1 MELKRILAR
10 DTRSAMEQ
18 AIQTYGP
25 DVLVISNHQIGA
37 QTELV
42 VAIEVPEADMPT
54 ALGSVD
60 ASSSVAT
67 SSPAAATVPA
77 ASSFRQTLDAASQTR
92 SEPSLTVSAEPVSL
106 VAAAPA
112 AVAAPATSAPA
123 MSTAEQDARDYLR
136 SREIVDLVRDE
147 IAALRREFRMRQQSS
162 AWQSNVHFAP
172 AVTPLV
178 QALQEAG
185 MPGALRTLLLDSLSQ
200 CSDAQQGLQAMREQ
214 LCHHLQRPHAALPA
228 EGLHLLA
235 GPSGAGKTLMTARLA
250 QLGAQAGCEQVAII
264 SYQDVR
270 AGAWSQTQMLASQ
283 LGIDAFRAGD
293 AQNLRLLVNELS
305 SRRLVLIDT
314 AGVQMPEHVTQIL
327 AQAPTCQAHAV
338 LPADAS
344 SATLQRVLGLGL
356 PFRSLL
362 LTKIDEASSPWSLLQ
377 FLGDNG
383 LSIAGASCGSRLS
396 DLMQDFSIEHLVDL
410 ALAPLTAALDLPVPQ
425 QEAQAMA
432 MPKPSV
438 SFMASSA
445 PPDQAHGGS
454 GLSAALDAIA
464 QLPSLPSL
472 PSLPVFLST
481 AQVLGKSAPKVI
493 RAEPAPIQVSAEAAP
508 VVAKSAIKSVTKAS
522 AKTKAAAKPVETPA
536 VEESTSTPTRRKARV
551 SPAAAPEAVQA
562 PAKTST
568 RSTLSLSTGSARKKA
583 AGVAAHP

>member
-42 VAIEVPEADMPT
+42 VAIEVPEADTPAAMGKADT
-54 ALGSVD
+54 TSSV
-60 ASSSVAT
+60 ASSS
-67 SSPAAATVPA
+67 PAPTTVPA

-92 SEPSLTVSAEPVSL
+92 SEPSLNISAEPVSL

-112 AVAAPATSAPA
+112 AVAAPAASALA
-123 MSTAEQDARDYLR
+123 TSTAEQDARDYLR

-162 AWQSNVHFAP
+162 AWQSKVHFAP

-185 MPGALRTLLLDSLSQ
+185 LPGALRTLLLDSLSQ

-214 LCHHLQRPHAALPA
+214 LCHHLQRPLAALPA
-228 EGLHLLA
+228 QGLHLLA

-283 LGIDAFRAGD
+283 LGIDAFRASD

-377 FLGDNG
+377 FLGDND

-425 QEAQAMA
+425 QVAQAMA
-432 MPKPSV
+432 MSVQSV
-438 SFMASSA
+438 SRLMTPSA
-445 PPDQAHGGS
+445 QPDPANSGS
-454 GLSAALDAIA
+454 GLSATLDAIA

-472 PSLPVFLST
+472 PAFLST

-493 RAEPAPIQVSAEAAP
+493 RAEPAPIRVSAEAAP
-508 VVAKSAIKSVTKAS
+508 VAAKSRTKAS
-522 AKTKAAAKPVETPA
+522 AKPKAAAKPAAAPA
-536 VEESTSTPTRRKARV
+536 VEESTSAPTRRKARV
-551 SPAAAPEAVQA
+551 SPAAAAKGVQA
-562 PAKTST
+562 PAETST
-568 RSTLSLSTGSARKKA
+568 RSTSSLSTGSARKKA
-583 AGVAAHP
+583 AGAAAHP

>member
-112 AVAAPATSAPA
+112 AVAAPAPSAPA

-377 FLGDNG
+377 FLGDND

-432 MPKPSV
+432 MPEQSV
-438 SFMASSA
+438 SRLMTPSA
-445 PPDQAHGGS
+445 QPDPANSGS
-454 GLSAALDAIA
+454 GLSATLDAIA
-464 QLPSLPSL
+464 QLPSL

-493 RAEPAPIQVSAEAAP
+493 RAEPAPIQVSAEVAP
-508 VVAKSAIKSVTKAS
+508 VAAKSRTKAS

>member
-42 VAIEVPEADMPT
+42 VAIEVPEADMPA
-54 ALGSVD
+54 ALGNAD
-60 ASSSVAT
+60 TTSSVAT
-67 SSPAAATVPA
+67 SSPAPATVPA

-92 SEPSLTVSAEPVSL
+92 SEPSLTISAEPVSL

-112 AVAAPATSAPA
+112 AVAAPAASAPT

-214 LCHHLQRPHAALPA
+214 LSHHLQRPRAALPA
-228 EGLHLLA
+228 QGLHLLA

-283 LGIDAFRAGD
+283 LGIDAFRASD

-377 FLGDNG
+377 FLGDND

-425 QEAQAMA
+425 QEAQALA
-432 MPKPSV
+432 MPQPSV
-438 SFMASSA
+438 SMLMTPIAQPVEA
-445 PPDQAHGGS
+445 NCGS
-454 GLSAALDAIA
+454 GLSATLDAIA
-464 QLPSLPSL
+464 QLPSL

-481 AQVLGKSAPKVI
+481 AQVLGKSVPKVI

-508 VVAKSAIKSVTKAS
+508 VAAKSAAKAS
-522 AKTKAAAKPVETPA
+522 AKSKAAAKSIAAPA
-536 VEESTSTPTRRKARV
+536 VEESTSAPTRRKARV
-551 SPAAAPEAVQA
+551 SPAAAPEVVQA
-562 PAKTST
+562 PAKTTT

>member
-112 AVAAPATSAPA
+112 AVAAPAPSAPA
-123 MSTAEQDARDYLR
+123 MSPAEQDARDYLR

-377 FLGDNG
+377 FLGDND

-432 MPKPSV
+432 MPEQSV
-438 SFMASSA
+438 SRLMTPSA
-445 PPDQAHGGS
+445 QPDPANSGS
-454 GLSAALDAIA
+454 GLSATLDAIA
-464 QLPSLPSL
+464 QLPSL

-493 RAEPAPIQVSAEAAP
+493 RAEPAPIQVSAEVAP
-508 VVAKSAIKSVTKAS
+508 VAAKSRTKAS
-522 AKTKAAAKPVETPA
+522 AKPKAAAKPVAAPA

>member
-42 VAIEVPEADMPT
+42 VAIEVPEADMPA
-54 ALGSVD
+54 ALGN
-60 ASSSVAT
+60 ATTTSSVAT
-67 SSPAAATVPA
+67 SSPAPATVPA

-92 SEPSLTVSAEPVSL
+92 SEPSLTISAEPVSM

-112 AVAAPATSAPA
+112 AVDAPAASAPV

-162 AWQSNVHFAP
+162 AWQSSVHFAP

-214 LCHHLQRPHAALPA
+214 LSHHLQRPRAALPA
-228 EGLHLLA
+228 QGLHLLA

-283 LGIDAFRAGD
+283 LGIDAFRASD

-377 FLGDNG
+377 FLGDND

-425 QEAQAMA
+425 QEAQALA
-432 MPKPSV
+432 MPQPSV
-438 SFMASSA
+438 SMLMTPIAQPVEA
-445 PPDQAHGGS
+445 NCGS
-454 GLSAALDAIA
+454 GLSATLDAIA
-464 QLPSLPSL
+464 QLPSL

-481 AQVLGKSAPKVI
+481 AQVLGKSVPNVI
-493 RAEPAPIQVSAEAAP
+493 RAEPAPIQVSAEATP
-508 VVAKSAIKSVTKAS
+508 VAAKSATKAS
-522 AKTKAAAKPVETPA
+522 AKPKAAAKPVAAPA
-536 VEESTSTPTRRKARV
+536 VEESTSAPTRRKARV
-551 SPAAAPEAVQA
+551 SPAAAPEGVQA

>member
-112 AVAAPATSAPA
+112 AVAAPAPSAPA

-377 FLGDNG
+377 FLGDND

-432 MPKPSV
+432 MPEQSV
-438 SFMASSA
+438 SRLMTPSA
-445 PPDQAHGGS
+445 QPDPANSGS
-454 GLSAALDAIA
+454 GLSATLDAIA
-464 QLPSLPSL
+464 QLPSL

-493 RAEPAPIQVSAEAAP
+493 RAEPAPIQVSAEVAP
-508 VVAKSAIKSVTKAS
+508 VAAKSRTKAS
-522 AKTKAAAKPVETPA
+522 AKPKAAAKPVAAPA

>member
-42 VAIEVPEADMPT
+42 VAIEVPEADMPA
-54 ALGSVD
+54 ALGN
-60 ASSSVAT
+60 ANTTSSVAT
-67 SSPAAATVPA
+67 SSPAPATVPA

-92 SEPSLTVSAEPVSL
+92 SEPSLTISAEPVSL

-112 AVAAPATSAPA
+112 AVAAPAASSPA

-162 AWQSNVHFAP
+162 AWQSSVHFAP

-214 LCHHLQRPHAALPA
+214 LSHHLQRPRAALPA
-228 EGLHLLA
+228 QGLHLLA

-283 LGIDAFRAGD
+283 LGIDAFRASD

-377 FLGDNG
+377 FLGDND

-425 QEAQAMA
+425 QEAQALA
-432 MPKPSV
+432 MPQPSV
-438 SFMASSA
+438 SMLMTPIAQPVEA
-445 PPDQAHGGS
+445 NCGS
-454 GLSAALDAIA
+454 GLSATLDAIA
-464 QLPSLPSL
+464 QLPSL

-481 AQVLGKSAPKVI
+481 AQVLGKSVPNVT

-508 VVAKSAIKSVTKAS
+508 VAAKSATKAS
-522 AKTKAAAKPVETPA
+522 AKPKAAAKPVAAPA
-536 VEESTSTPTRRKARV
+536 VEESTSAPTRRKARV
-551 SPAAAPEAVQA
+551 SPAAAPEGVQA

>member
-1 MELKRILAR
+1 
-10 DTRSAMEQ
+10 
-18 AIQTYGP
+18 
-25 DVLVISNHQIGA
+25 
-37 QTELV
+37 
-42 VAIEVPEADMPT
+42 
-54 ALGSVD
+54 
-60 ASSSVAT
+60 
-67 SSPAAATVPA
+67 
-77 ASSFRQTLDAASQTR
+77 
-92 SEPSLTVSAEPVSL
+92 
-106 VAAAPA
+106 
-112 AVAAPATSAPA
+112 
-123 MSTAEQDARDYLR
+123 
-136 SREIVDLVRDE
+136 
-147 IAALRREFRMRQQSS
+147 
-162 AWQSNVHFAP
+162 
-172 AVTPLV
+172 LV

-472 PSLPVFLST
+472 PVFLST

>member
-112 AVAAPATSAPA
+112 AVAAPAPSAPA

-377 FLGDNG
+377 FLGDND

-432 MPKPSV
+432 MPEQSV
-438 SFMASSA
+438 SRLMTPSA
-445 PPDQAHGGS
+445 QPDPANSGS
-454 GLSAALDAIA
+454 GLSATLDAIA
-464 QLPSLPSL
+464 QLPSL

-493 RAEPAPIQVSAEAAP
+493 RAEPAPIQVSAEVAP
-508 VVAKSAIKSVTKAS
+508 VAAKSRTKAS
-522 AKTKAAAKPVETPA
+522 AKPKAAARPVAAPA

>member
-1 MELKRILAR
+1 
-10 DTRSAMEQ
+10 MEQ

-112 AVAAPATSAPA
+112 AVAAPAPSAPA

-377 FLGDNG
+377 FLGDND

-432 MPKPSV
+432 MPEQSV
-438 SFMASSA
+438 SRLMTPSA
-445 PPDQAHGGS
+445 QPDPANSGS
-454 GLSAALDAIA
+454 GLSATLDAIA
-464 QLPSLPSL
+464 QLPSL

-493 RAEPAPIQVSAEAAP
+493 RAEPAPIQVSAEVAP
-508 VVAKSAIKSVTKAS
+508 VAAKSRTKAS
-522 AKTKAAAKPVETPA
+522 AKPKAAAKPVAAPA

>member
-1 MELKRILAR
+1 
-10 DTRSAMEQ
+10 
-18 AIQTYGP
+18 
-25 DVLVISNHQIGA
+25 
-37 QTELV
+37 
-42 VAIEVPEADMPT
+42 
-54 ALGSVD
+54 
-60 ASSSVAT
+60 
-67 SSPAAATVPA
+67 
-77 ASSFRQTLDAASQTR
+77 
-92 SEPSLTVSAEPVSL
+92 
-106 VAAAPA
+106 
-112 AVAAPATSAPA
+112 
-123 MSTAEQDARDYLR
+123 
-136 SREIVDLVRDE
+136 
-147 IAALRREFRMRQQSS
+147 
-162 AWQSNVHFAP
+162 
-172 AVTPLV
+172 
-178 QALQEAG
+178 

-214 LCHHLQRPHAALPA
+214 LSHHLQRPRAALPA
-228 EGLHLLA
+228 QGLHLLA

-250 QLGAQAGCEQVAII
+250 QLGAQAGCEHVAII

-283 LGIDAFRAGD
+283 LGIDAFRASD

-377 FLGDNG
+377 FLGDND

-425 QEAQAMA
+425 QEAQALA
-432 MPKPSV
+432 MPQPSV
-438 SFMASSA
+438 SMLMTPIAQPVEA
-445 PPDQAHGGS
+445 NCGS
-454 GLSAALDAIA
+454 GLSATLDAIA
-464 QLPSLPSL
+464 QLPSL

-481 AQVLGKSAPKVI
+481 AQVLGQSVPNVI
-493 RAEPAPIQVSAEAAP
+493 RAEPAPSPVSAH
-508 VVAKSAIKSVTKAS
+508 
-522 AKTKAAAKPVETPA
+522 AAKPVAAPA
-536 VEESTSTPTRRKARV
+536 VEESTSAPTRRKARV
-551 SPAAAPEAVQA
+551 SPAAAPEGVQA

>member
-42 VAIEVPEADMPT
+42 VAIELPEADMPA
-54 ALGSVD
+54 ALGSAD

-67 SSPAAATVPA
+67 SSPAPATVPA
-77 ASSFRQTLDAASQTR
+77 ASSFRQTLDAASHTR
-92 SEPSLTVSAEPVSL
+92 PEASPTVSAEPVSL

-112 AVAAPATSAPA
+112 AVATPAPSAPA

-162 AWQSNVHFAP
+162 AWQAQVHFAP

-200 CSDAQQGLQAMREQ
+200 CSDAHQGLQAMREQ
-214 LCHHLQRPHAALPA
+214 LCHHLQRPRAALPSQ
-228 EGLHLLA
+228 GLHLLA

-314 AGVQMPEHVTQIL
+314 AGVQMADHVTQIM
-327 AQAPTCQAHAV
+327 AQAPSCQAHAV

-356 PFRSLL
+356 PFHSLL

-377 FLGDNG
+377 FLGDNQ

-396 DLMQDFSIEHLVDL
+396 DLMQDFPIEQLVDL

-425 QEAQAMA
+425 QEAQVIS
-432 MPKPSV
+432 MPQQSV
-438 SFMASSA
+438 SLDMRPSA
-445 PPDQAHGGS
+445 QSVEAACGS
-454 GLSAALDAIA
+454 GLSATLDAIA

-472 PSLPVFLST
+472 PSLPAFLST
-481 AQVLGKSAPKVI
+481 AQVLGKSAPNLV
-493 RAEPAPIQVSAEAAP
+493 RAEPAPIQVSVEPAP
-508 VVAKSAIKSVTKAS
+508 VIVKSVKKVGT
-522 AKTKAAAKPVETPA
+522 KTKAAAKPIEEPA
-536 VEESTSTPTRRKARV
+536 VEEHPSAPARRKARV

-562 PAKTST
+562 PAKTSS
-568 RSTLSLSTGSARKKA
+568 RGTLSLSTASARKKA